1 MNYVVD
7 SYENYKEENRLT
19 TNNARRIEFVTTTRV
34 LDEIIDTK
42 SKILDCA
49 AGTGIYAFWF
59 ADKGHDVTATD
70 ITPRHIDIIN
80 RTLTNKN
87 YHMNTSVLDATD
99 MSCFADDLFD
109 IVLNMGPFYH
119 LITEEQREKCM
130 KECLRVLR
138 KGGLL
143 VTAYIPR
150 YYVFQYI
157 ATSNEKYLD
166 EHLAKQLIETGVLK
180 HDDEKCFWTDTYY
193 SSKDEMESIYRRYGL
208 KIVDHFAQDGLAPL
222 LSQKV
227 DKWDENQFKT
237 WCDYHYSVCR
247 EQSVLGAS
255 NHVIIIG
262 RKLLDF
268 ERYNQNQRQEIVE
281 DTFHK
286 AILKQGKCDACYL
299 DNGTQ
304 YTTNQ
309 LHTALARLGIRV
321 LHAKPRACQ
330 SKGKI
335 EKFHQKVD
343 RFIAEVRVAKV
354 HSLEE
359 LNQKWKCFLEQ
370 DYQKEAHDGIY
381 EYYESHGVKVPAEGI
396 SPMREF
402 NRDTR
407 GLIFLD
413 ATVVSEAFLH
423 HETRKLDNAGFF
435 SFGDVKYEASTA
447 LANAEVEIAYDP
459 MNTETIKVVYQDMKP
474 IMAHREIGRAH
485 V

>member
-1 MNYVVD
+1 MTKILSGY
-7 SYENYKEENRLT
+7 
-19 TNNARRIEFVTTTRV
+19 
-34 LDEIIDTK
+34 IIGTK

-49 AGTGIYAFWF
+49 AGTGIYAFWL

-87 YHMNTSVLDATD
+87 YHMNTSVLNATD
-99 MSCFADDLFD
+99 MSCFADDSFD

-119 LITEEQREKCM
+119 LITEGQREKCM

-150 YYVFQYI
+150 YYIFQYI

-193 SSKDEMESIYRRYGL
+193 SSKDEMESIYQRYGL

-262 RKLLDF
+262 RK
-268 ERYNQNQRQEIVE
+268 
-281 DTFHK
+281 
-286 AILKQGKCDACYL
+286 
-299 DNGTQ
+299 
-304 YTTNQ
+304 
-309 LHTALARLGIRV
+309 
-321 LHAKPRACQ
+321 
-330 SKGKI
+330 
-335 EKFHQKVD
+335 
-343 RFIAEVRVAKV
+343 
-354 HSLEE
+354 
-359 LNQKWKCFLEQ
+359 
-370 DYQKEAHDGIY
+370 
-381 EYYESHGVKVPAEGI
+381 
-396 SPMREF
+396 
-402 NRDTR
+402 
-407 GLIFLD
+407 
-413 ATVVSEAFLH
+413 
-423 HETRKLDNAGFF
+423 
-435 SFGDVKYEASTA
+435 
-447 LANAEVEIAYDP
+447 
-459 MNTETIKVVYQDMKP
+459 
-474 IMAHREIGRAH
+474 
-485 V
+485 

>member
-34 LDEIIDTK
+34 LDEIIGTN

-99 MSCFADDLFD
+99 MSCFVDDSFD

-180 HDDEKCFWTDTYY
+180 HDDGKCFWTDTYY
-193 SSKDEMESIYRRYGL
+193 SSKDEMEAIYRRYGL

-227 DKWDENQFKT
+227 DKWDENQFKI
-237 WCDYHYSVCR
+237 WCNYHYSVCR

-262 RKLLDF
+262 RK
-268 ERYNQNQRQEIVE
+268 
-281 DTFHK
+281 
-286 AILKQGKCDACYL
+286 
-299 DNGTQ
+299 
-304 YTTNQ
+304 
-309 LHTALARLGIRV
+309 
-321 LHAKPRACQ
+321 
-330 SKGKI
+330 
-335 EKFHQKVD
+335 
-343 RFIAEVRVAKV
+343 
-354 HSLEE
+354 
-359 LNQKWKCFLEQ
+359 
-370 DYQKEAHDGIY
+370 
-381 EYYESHGVKVPAEGI
+381 
-396 SPMREF
+396 
-402 NRDTR
+402 
-407 GLIFLD
+407 
-413 ATVVSEAFLH
+413 
-423 HETRKLDNAGFF
+423 
-435 SFGDVKYEASTA
+435 
-447 LANAEVEIAYDP
+447 
-459 MNTETIKVVYQDMKP
+459 
-474 IMAHREIGRAH
+474 
-485 V
+485 